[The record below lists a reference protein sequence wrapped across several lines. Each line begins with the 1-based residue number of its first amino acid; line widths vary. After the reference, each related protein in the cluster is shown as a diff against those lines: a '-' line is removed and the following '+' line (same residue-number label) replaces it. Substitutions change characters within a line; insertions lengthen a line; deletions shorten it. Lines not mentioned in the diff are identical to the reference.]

1 MSANVGGGKRLLAE
15 VRTAHKG
22 AKPMF
27 SRRKNDEGPEV
38 EIPVTPMLDM
48 AFQLLTFF
56 IFTYHP
62 TEMEGH
68 IDMELP
74 SGNRAVDGRRV
85 DGIDQ
90 VPGELKTSVVLHL
103 RTQQGMEA
111 GSIVFPIE
119 VEAGPARNA
128 VNSVKELQDYLTKLD
143 SDGKL
148 TTSAAR
154 IEADRRMK
162 WTYVIDVMDA
172 CKRAGLTVSFAAPP
186 DR

>member
-1 MSANVGGGKRLLAE
+1 
-15 VRTAHKG
+15 
-22 AKPMF
+22 MF

-68 IDMELP
+68 IDMQLP
-74 SGNRAVDGRRV
+74 SQSGCGGV
-85 DGIDQ
+85 GIEPRPIEE
-90 VPGELKTSVVLHL
+90 VKIPVVIRLH
-103 RTQQGMEA
+103 TQHGVEA

-128 VNSVKELQDYLTKLD
+128 VNSVKELQDYLTKME